1 MAMTTAEI
9 ATAIE
14 DTLTEFTQDYG
25 GLTFLNDPQ
34 RMDDL
39 QERLETALDAA
50 ASD

>member
-1 MAMTTAEI
+1 MAMTTAQI

-14 DTLTEFTQDYG
+14 TTLTEFSKDYA
-25 GLTFLNDPQ
+25 GLTFLNDQQ

-39 QERLETALDAA
+39 QDRLEVALDAA